1 MREALKG
8 NAWILKIKIDTP
20 VTAAHVHEFFSLWV
34 LVNEV
39 HLDEHAEDD
48 ITWKHSNDGMYSA
61 SSAYKA
67 QFLGLILSPMDFMVW
82 KAWAPPKV
90 KFFSWLALQ
99 DWIWTADRLAR
110 RGWPN
115 CGLCQLCKRGQ
126 ESGVHLF
133 FKCRH
138 TLRLLRMLID
148 KLGLVHMD
156 TTTWHLAGSV
166 KEWWEK
172 RTNLQN
178 PNRRAMASLTMLVSW
193 SVWNER
199 NARVFRR
206 KSAPPTILLQMVL
219 DEANL
224 WVTAG
229 ARKLGDIIL
238 RE

>member
-20 VTAAHVHEFFSLWV
+20 VTAAHVHEFFSLWM

-48 ITWKHSNDGMYSA
+48 ITWKHSNDGIYLA
-61 SSAYKA
+61 SSTYKA

-99 DWIWTADRLAR
+99 DRIWTADRLAR

-115 CGLCQLCKRGQ
+115 CGLCQLCKREQ

-133 FKCRH
+133 FKCRY
-138 TLRLLRMLID
+138 TLRLWRMLID

-156 TTTWHLAGSV
+156 TTTWHLAGSM

-178 PNRRAMASLTMLVSW
+178 PNRRAMSSLTMLVSW

-199 NARVFRR
+199 NARVFRH

-219 DEANL
+219 DEAKL